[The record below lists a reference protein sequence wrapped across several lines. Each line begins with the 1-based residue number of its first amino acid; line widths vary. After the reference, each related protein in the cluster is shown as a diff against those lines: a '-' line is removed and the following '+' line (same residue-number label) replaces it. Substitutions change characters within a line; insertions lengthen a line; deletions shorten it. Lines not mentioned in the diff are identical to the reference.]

1 MVEQTEL
8 KIQDLECSWEGNMA
22 DTSNNNQ
29 NIDPTAGLQVL
40 GQLIGQGASWARKNV
55 LPGLVQGANGM
66 AQQFNSDLMAPA
78 QGIASLANGI
88 GAGFTGNSVS
98 AVQGQQAQ
106 NDFNNNQ
113 APLTASQQMALDSIK
128 KAHQKNL
135 DASAAALPLA
145 VTGKV
150 IDATNPSNSSQQSN
164 QNNQNQSQG
173 QQQSSQNQP
182 QPVMNQKTGAPS
194 DVNQVNDPLMNTVT
208 NQANNVLTRKNSLL
222 ENLIPGLRGAHDT
235 NQLGRLTMAA
245 GIGDKR
251 AAVDMQNMK
260 NLGQEPIQP
269 EQYMTAY
276 SGMYQKTIDGLS
288 QVATN
293 AASGADT
300 GLKLFTETSDNTRN
314 AFQKMMA
321 QPSDASSAA
330 LTNAVA
336 QQKAQLAATMDF
348 HDYIKNNPIN
358 KVMDNIKA
366 NLPKANNKDAQASA
380 MAGRVGKYSFK

>member
-1 MVEQTEL
+1 
-8 KIQDLECSWEGNMA
+8 MA

-29 NIDPTAGLQVL
+29 DIDPTAGLQVL
-40 GQLIGQGASWARKNV
+40 GQLIGQGENWVGKNV
-55 LPGLVQGANGM
+55 IPGLVNGANGM
-66 AQQFNSDLMAPA
+66 VQQFNSDLMAPA
-78 QGIASLANGI
+78 QGVANLASGI
-88 GAGFTGNSVS
+88 GAAFTGNPVS

-106 NDFNNNQ
+106 DDFNNNQ

-135 DASAAALPLA
+135 NASSAALPLS

-150 IDATNPSNSSQQSN
+150 IDATSPNNNQQTNKNNQQTN
-164 QNNQNQSQG
+164 QNNQ
-173 QQQSSQNQP
+173 QQVQQNQP
-182 QPVMNQKTGAPS
+182 QPVMNQKTGAAS
-194 DVNQVNDPLMNTVT
+194 DVNQVNDPLMNNVT
-208 NQANNVLTRKNSLL
+208 NQANNVLTRKNSFL
-222 ENLIPGLRGAHDT
+222 ENVIPGLRGAHDT

-269 EQYMTAY
+269 EQYLTAY

-293 AASGADT
+293 AATGEDT

-314 AFQKMMA
+314 ALQKTLA

-366 NLPKANNKDAQASA
+366 NLPNPNTKDAQASA
-380 MAGRVGKYSFK
+380 MAGRVGKYSYK

>member
-1 MVEQTEL
+1 
-8 KIQDLECSWEGNMA
+8 MA
-22 DTSNNNQ
+22 DTSVFSGGSNPSGGSTGSWNNQ
-29 NIDPTAGLQVL
+29 NVDPMQVL
-40 GQLIGQGASWARKNV
+40 GQLIGKGASATMPILSGV
-55 LPGLVQGANGM
+55 
-66 AQQFNSDLMAPA
+66 AQQGWQDLSNP
-78 QGIASLANGI
+78 IASLSNGL
-88 GAGFTGNSVS
+88 GQGFTGNSVS
-98 AVQGQQAQ
+98 LAQNQQAQ
-106 NDFNNNQ
+106 NTLNQQ
-113 APLTASQQMALDSIK
+113 APVTASQQMALDSIK

-135 DASAAALPLA
+135 DASASALPLA

-150 IDATNPSNSSQQSN
+150 IDATSPSNNNQPN
-164 QNNQNQSQG
+164 QNNQQ
-173 QQQSSQNQP
+173 

-208 NQANNVLTRKNSLL
+208 NQANDVLTRKNSFL
-222 ENLIPGLRGAHDT
+222 ENVIPGLRGAHDT

-288 QVATN
+288 QVSTN
-293 AASGADT
+293 ASAGADT
-300 GLKLFTETSDNTRN
+300 GLKFFTETSDKTRN
-314 AFQKMMA
+314 ALQKMLA
-321 QPSDASSAA
+321 KPSAASSAA

-366 NLPKANNKDAQASA
+366 NLPKPNNKDAQASA